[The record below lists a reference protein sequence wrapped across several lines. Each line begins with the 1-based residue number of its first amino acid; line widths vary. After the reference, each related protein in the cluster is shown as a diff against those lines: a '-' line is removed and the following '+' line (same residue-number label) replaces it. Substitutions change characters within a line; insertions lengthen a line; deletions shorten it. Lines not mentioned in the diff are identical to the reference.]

1 MKNESSAT
9 SLAVLRTRT
18 LYLISFLKAV
28 SFMPMEENKRKALRL
43 ILLFGLVSLF
53 GDIIY
58 EGARSVNGPY
68 LKVLG
73 ANALAVGFIAG
84 LGEFLGYGVRLLSG
98 YFSDKTKSYWFFT
111 IAGYALLISVPLLA
125 LTGFWKIA
133 ALLIVME
140 RIGKALRSPAKDT
153 ILSQATQQVGTG
165 FGFGLNEAMD
175 QIGAII
181 GPLLFTVAFMGATQA
196 EKGLR
201 DYQAGYHLLW
211 LPFFFLMACVLFAY
225 WKTPNPETL
234 ETSVKKNASEKLPK
248 IFWLY
253 TAFSFFATMGFV
265 SFVLMAY
272 HFKSRH
278 VLSDAQIPLFY
289 AIAMGVDGAAALVI
303 GKLYDWMKEKQK
315 HEWAG
320 IGTLLMIPVLSAVIP
335 FLCFSLTP
343 WIVIVSIILW
353 GIVMAGHETIMKSAI
368 ADITPLKKRGTGY
381 GILNVAYGLAMLV
394 GGVVMGFLYEH
405 SLPTLM
411 IGVATLELLSLPFF
425 FAMKKEISKT
435 PTL

>member
-1 MKNESSAT
+1 MIRIGA
-9 SLAVLRTRT
+9 
-18 LYLISFLKAV
+18 
-28 SFMPMEENKRKALRL
+28 MEQNKRKALHL

-73 ANALAVGFIAG
+73 ANALAVGLISG
-84 LGEFLGYGVRLLSG
+84 LGEFMGYGIRLLSG
-98 YFSDKTKSYWFFT
+98 YFSDKTRSYWFFT
-111 IAGYALLISVPLLA
+111 IAGYAMLISVPLLA

-153 ILSQATQQVGTG
+153 ILSQATKQVGTG

-175 QIGAII
+175 QIGAIV
-181 GPLLFTVAFMGATQA
+181 GPLLFTVAFMGTAQA
-196 EKGLR
+196 EKELR

-225 WKTPNPETL
+225 WKTPDPSL
-234 ETSVKKNASEKLPK
+234 FETSIKKNESEKLPK

-253 TAFSFFATMGFV
+253 TAFSFFSTMGFV

-289 AIAMGVDGAAALVI
+289 AVAMAVDGGAALVI
-303 GKLYDWMKEKQK
+303 GKLYDRMKKKQK

-320 IGTLLMIPVLSAVIP
+320 IGTLLMIPVLSAAIP
-335 FLCFSLTP
+335 FLCFTTTP
-343 WIVIVSIILW
+343 WIAIVSIVLW

-381 GILNVAYGLAMLV
+381 GILNVAYGLAMLA
-394 GGVVMGFLYEH
+394 GGVAMGFLYDR

-411 IGVATLELLSLPFF
+411 VGVATLELASLPFF
-425 FAMKKEISKT
+425 FAMKREVSQADH
-435 PTL
+435 

>member
-1 MKNESSAT
+1 
-9 SLAVLRTRT
+9 
-18 LYLISFLKAV
+18 
-28 SFMPMEENKRKALRL
+28 MEQNKRKALQL

-68 LKVLG
+68 LQILG

-84 LGEFLGYGVRLLSG
+84 LGEFMGYGIRLLSG

-111 IAGYALLISVPLLA
+111 ILGYALLVSVPLLA

-133 ALLIVME
+133 AVLIVME

-153 ILSQATQQVGTG
+153 ILSQATKQVGTG
-165 FGFGLNEAMD
+165 WGFGLNEAMD

-181 GPLLFTVAFMGATQA
+181 GPLLFTVAFLGTTEV

-234 ETSVKKNASEKLPK
+234 ETSVKKNESEKLPK

-253 TAFSFFATMGFV
+253 TAFSFFATAGFV

-272 HFKSRH
+272 HFKSHH

-289 AIAMGVDGAAALVI
+289 AVAMGVDGAAALGI
-303 GKLYDWMKEKQK
+303 GKLYDRMKEKQK

-320 IGTLLMIPVLSAVIP
+320 IGTLLIIPMLSLVIP
-335 FLCFSLTP
+335 FLCFTTIP
-343 WIVIVSIILW
+343 WIAILSIVLW

-368 ADITPLKKRGTGY
+368 ADITPLRKRGTGY
-381 GILNVAYGLAMLV
+381 GILNVAYGLAMLA
-394 GGVVMGFLYEH
+394 GGVAMGFLYDR
-405 SLPTLM
+405 SLPALI
-411 IGVATLELLSLPFF
+411 IGIVVLELASLPFF
-425 FAMKKEISKT
+425 FAMKREVSEN
-435 PTL
+435 P

>member
-1 MKNESSAT
+1 MD
-9 SLAVLRTRT
+9 
-18 LYLISFLKAV
+18 
-28 SFMPMEENKRKALRL
+28 ENKRKAFQL

-68 LKVLG
+68 LKILG

-84 LGEFLGYGVRLLSG
+84 LGEFLGYGIRLLSG

-111 IAGYALLISVPLLA
+111 IAGYAMLISVPLLA

-133 ALLIVME
+133 ALLIITE
-140 RIGKALRSPAKDT
+140 RIGKALRSPARDT
-153 ILSQATQQVGTG
+153 LLSQATHQVGTG

-181 GPLLFTVAFMGATQA
+181 GPLLFTFIFIGDRVTD
-196 EKGLR
+196 KGLR
-201 DYQAGYHLLW
+201 DYQTGYHLLW
-211 LPFFFLMACVLFAY
+211 LPFFFLMACVFFAY
-225 WKTPNPETL
+225 WKTPNPEIL
-234 ETSVKKNASEKLPK
+234 ETTVKKSESEKLPK

-253 TAFSFFATMGFV
+253 TAFSFFATAGFV

-272 HFKSRH
+272 HFKARH

-289 AIAMGVDGAAALVI
+289 AGAMAVDGVAALVI
-303 GKLYDWMKEKQK
+303 GKIYDRMKEKQK

-335 FLCFSLTP
+335 FLCFTTVP
-343 WIVIVSIILW
+343 WIAILSIVIW
-353 GIVMAGHETIMKSAI
+353 GIVMAAHETIIKSAI

-381 GILNVAYGLAMLV
+381 GILNTAYGLAMLV
-394 GGVVMGFLYEH
+394 GGVLMGFLYER

-411 IGVATLELLSLPFF
+411 IGVAALEFVSLPFF
-425 FAMKKEISKT
+425 FAMKREVSKQARNQ
-435 PTL
+435 

>member
-1 MKNESSAT
+1 
-9 SLAVLRTRT
+9 
-18 LYLISFLKAV
+18 
-28 SFMPMEENKRKALRL
+28 MEQNKRKALQL

-84 LGEFLGYGVRLLSG
+84 LGEFMGYGIRLLSG

-111 IAGYALLISVPLLA
+111 ILGYALLISVPLLA

-153 ILSQATQQVGTG
+153 ILSQATKQVGTG

-181 GPLLFTVAFMGATQA
+181 GPLLFTVAFMGTAQA

-225 WKTPNPETL
+225 WKTPNPEML
-234 ETSVKKNASEKLPK
+234 ETAVTKNESEKLPK

-253 TAFSFFATMGFV
+253 TAFSFFATAGFV

-272 HFKSRH
+272 HFKARH
-278 VLSDAQIPLFY
+278 VLSDMQIPFFY
-289 AIAMGVDGAAALVI
+289 AVAMGVDGVAALVI
-303 GKLYDWMKEKQK
+303 GKLYDRMKEKQK

-320 IGTLLMIPVLSAVIP
+320 IGTLLMIPILSAVIP
-335 FLCFSLTP
+335 FLCFTTIP
-343 WIVIVSIILW
+343 WLVILSIILW

-368 ADITPLKKRGTGY
+368 ADITPLRKRGTGY
-381 GILNVAYGLAMLV
+381 GILNVAYGLAMLA
-394 GGVVMGFLYEH
+394 GGVVMGFLYDR

-411 IGVATLELLSLPFF
+411 IGVAVMELVSLPFF
-425 FAMKKEISKT
+425 FAMKREVSKN
-435 PTL
+435 P

>member
-1 MKNESSAT
+1 
-9 SLAVLRTRT
+9 
-18 LYLISFLKAV
+18 
-28 SFMPMEENKRKALRL
+28 MEQNKRKALQL

-98 YFSDKTKSYWFFT
+98 YFSDKTRSYWFFT
-111 IAGYALLISVPLLA
+111 IAGYAMLISVPLLA

-133 ALLIVME
+133 ALLIVIE

-153 ILSQATQQVGTG
+153 ILSQATKQVGTG

-175 QIGAII
+175 QVGAII
-181 GPLLFTVAFMGATQA
+181 GPLLFSFAFMGTTQA

-211 LPFFFLMACVLFAY
+211 LPFFFLMVCVLFAC
-225 WKTPNPETL
+225 WKTPNPEIL
-234 ETSVKKNASEKLPK
+234 ETSVTKNDSEKLPR

-253 TAFSFFATMGFV
+253 AAFSFLATMGFV

-278 VLSDAQIPLFY
+278 VLSDAEIPLFY
-289 AIAMGVDGAAALVI
+289 AVAMGVDGAAALVI
-303 GKLYDWMKEKQK
+303 GKLYDRMKEKQK
-315 HEWAG
+315 KEWAG
-320 IGTLLMIPVLSAVIP
+320 IGTLLVIPLLSAVIP
-335 FLCFSLTP
+335 FLCFTTTP
-343 WIVIVSIILW
+343 WIAILSIILW

-381 GILNVAYGLAMLV
+381 GILNVAYGLAMLA
-394 GGVVMGFLYEH
+394 GGVAMGFLYER
-405 SLPTLM
+405 SLPVLITA
-411 IGVATLELLSLPFF
+411 IAVLELASLPFF
-425 FAMKKEISKT
+425 LAMKREVSRRKD
-435 PTL
+435 

>member
-1 MKNESSAT
+1 
-9 SLAVLRTRT
+9 
-18 LYLISFLKAV
+18 
-28 SFMPMEENKRKALRL
+28 MEQNKRKALQL

-84 LGEFLGYGVRLLSG
+84 LGEFMGYGIRLLSG
-98 YFSDKTKSYWFFT
+98 YFSDKTKAYWFFT
-111 IAGYALLISVPLLA
+111 ILGYALLISVPLLA

-153 ILSQATQQVGTG
+153 ILSQATKQVGTG

-181 GPLLFTVAFMGATQA
+181 GPLLFTVAFMGTTQA

-201 DYQAGYHLLW
+201 DYQSGYHLLW
-211 LPFFFLMACVLFAY
+211 LPFFFLMVCVLFAY
-225 WKTPNPETL
+225 WKTPNPEML
-234 ETSVKKNASEKLPK
+234 ETAVTKNESEKLPK

-272 HFKSRH
+272 HFKARH
-278 VLSDAQIPLFY
+278 VLSDVQIPFFY
-289 AIAMGVDGAAALVI
+289 AVAMGVDGAAALVI
-303 GKLYDWMKEKQK
+303 GKIYDRMKEKQK

-320 IGTLLMIPVLSAVIP
+320 IGTLLMIPVLSAAIP
-335 FLCFSLTP
+335 FLCFTTVP
-343 WIVIVSIILW
+343 WIVILSIILW

-368 ADITPLKKRGTGY
+368 ADITPLRKRGTGY
-381 GILNVAYGLAMLV
+381 GILNVAYGLAMLA
-394 GGVVMGFLYEH
+394 GGVVMGFLYDH

-411 IGVATLELLSLPFF
+411 IGVAVLELLSLPFF
-425 FAMKKEISKT
+425 FAMKREVSRSAHS
-435 PTL
+435 

>member
-1 MKNESSAT
+1 
-9 SLAVLRTRT
+9 
-18 LYLISFLKAV
+18 
-28 SFMPMEENKRKALRL
+28 MEQNKRKAFQL

-84 LGEFLGYGVRLLSG
+84 LGEFMGYGIRLLSG

-153 ILSQATQQVGTG
+153 ILSQATKQVGTG

-181 GPLLFTVAFMGATQA
+181 GPLLFTVAFLGTAQA

-201 DYQAGYHLLW
+201 DYQSAYHLLW

-225 WKTPNPETL
+225 WKTPNPEML
-234 ETSVKKNASEKLPK
+234 ETSVKKNESEKLPK

-253 TAFSFFATMGFV
+253 TAFSFFATAGFV

-272 HFKSRH
+272 HFKSKG

-289 AIAMGVDGAAALVI
+289 AVAMGVDGAAALVI
-303 GKLYDWMKEKQK
+303 GKIYDRMKEKQK

-320 IGTLLMIPVLSAVIP
+320 IGTLLMIPVLSIVIP
-335 FLCFSLTP
+335 FLCFTTVP
-343 WIVIVSIILW
+343 WIAIASIILW

-381 GILNVAYGLAMLV
+381 GILNVAYGLAMLA
-394 GGVVMGFLYEH
+394 GGVAMGFLYDR

-411 IGVATLELLSLPFF
+411 ISVATLELISLPFF
-425 FAMKKEISKT
+425 FAMKREIAKQPLESS
-435 PTL
+435 L

>member
-1 MKNESSAT
+1 MKNIQNPSAD
-9 SLAVLRTRT
+9 S
-18 LYLISFLKAV
+18 KQ
-28 SFMPMEENKRKALRL
+28 KALQL

-73 ANALAVGFIAG
+73 ANALVVGFIAG
-84 LGEFLGYGVRLLSG
+84 LGEFMGYGIRLLSG

-111 IAGYALLISVPLLA
+111 ITGYALLISVPLLA

-140 RIGKALRSPAKDT
+140 RIGKAIRSPAKDT
-153 ILSQATQQVGTG
+153 ILSQATKQVGTG

-181 GPLLFTVAFMGATQA
+181 GPLLFTVAFMGTAQA

-201 DYQAGYHLLW
+201 DYQSAYHLLW

-225 WKTPNPETL
+225 WKTPNPELL
-234 ETSVKKNASEKLPK
+234 ETAVKKSESEKLPK

-272 HFKSRH
+272 HFKSKGI
-278 VLSDAQIPLFY
+278 LSDAQIPLFY

-303 GKLYDWMKEKQK
+303 GKIYDRMKEKQK

-343 WIVIVSIILW
+343 WIVIVSILLW

-368 ADITPLKKRGTGY
+368 ADITPLRKRGTGY
-381 GILNVAYGLAMLV
+381 GILNVAYGLAMLA
-394 GGVVMGFLYEH
+394 GGVVMGFLYDR

-411 IGVATLELLSLPFF
+411 IGVAVLELTSLPFF
-425 FAMKKEISKT
+425 FAMKREVSRSDH
-435 PTL
+435 

>member
-1 MKNESSAT
+1 
-9 SLAVLRTRT
+9 
-18 LYLISFLKAV
+18 
-28 SFMPMEENKRKALRL
+28 MEQNKRKALQL
-43 ILLFGLVSLF
+43 ILLFGIVSLF

-73 ANALAVGFIAG
+73 ANAIAVGFIAG
-84 LGEFLGYGVRLLSG
+84 LGEFLGYGIRFLSG

-111 IAGYALLISVPLLA
+111 ILGYGMLVSVPLLA

-133 ALLIVME
+133 AILIVME
-140 RIGKALRSPAKDT
+140 RIGKALRSPARDT
-153 ILSQATQQVGTG
+153 LLSQATHQVGTG

-181 GPLLFTVAFMGATQA
+181 GPLLFTFIFISDRIAD
-196 EKGLR
+196 KGIA
-201 DYQAGYHLLW
+201 DYQRGYGFLW
-211 LPFFFLMACVLFAY
+211 IPFGLLMACVLFAY

-234 ETSVKKNASEKLPK
+234 ETSVRKNDSEKLPR
-248 IFWLY
+248 IFWFY
-253 TAFSFFATMGFV
+253 MAFSFFATMGFV

-289 AIAMGVDGAAALVI
+289 AIAMAVDGVAALVI
-303 GKLYDWMKEKQK
+303 GKLYDRMKEIQK

-320 IGTLLMIPVLSAVIP
+320 IGTLLMLPVLSAVIP
-335 FLCFSLTP
+335 FLCFTTVP
-343 WIVIVSIILW
+343 WIAIVSIILW
-353 GIVMAGHETIMKSAI
+353 GIVMAGHETIIRSAI

-381 GILNVAYGLAMLV
+381 GILNVAYGFAMLV
-394 GGVVMGFLYEH
+394 GGVAMGFLYER
-405 SLPTLM
+405 SLPILM
-411 IGVATLELLSLPFF
+411 FSVAALELASLPFF
-425 FAMKKEISKT
+425 FAMKREVLKT
-435 PTL
+435 AY

>member
-1 MKNESSAT
+1 MNNIKD
-9 SLAVLRTRT
+9 LA
-18 LYLISFLKAV
+18 
-28 SFMPMEENKRKALRL
+28 PNKRKALQL

-73 ANALAVGFIAG
+73 ANAIAVGFIAG
-84 LGEFLGYGVRLLSG
+84 LGEFLGYGIRLLSG
-98 YFSDKTKSYWFFT
+98 YFSDKTKAYWFFT
-111 IAGYALLISVPLLA
+111 ILGYGMLVSVPLLA
-125 LTGFWKIA
+125 LTGFWQIA

-140 RIGKALRSPAKDT
+140 RIGKAMRSPAKDT
-153 ILSQATQQVGTG
+153 ILSQATKQVGTG

-181 GPLLFTVAFMGATQA
+181 GPLLFTVAFMGTSHA

-201 DYQAGYHLLW
+201 DYQSAYHLLW
-211 LPFFFLMACVLFAY
+211 LPFFFLMACVLFAF

-234 ETSVKKNASEKLPK
+234 ETAVKKTESEKLPK

-253 TAFSFFATMGFV
+253 TAFSFLATMGFV
-265 SFVLMAY
+265 NFVLMAY
-272 HFKSRH
+272 HFKSKA

-289 AIAMGVDGAAALVI
+289 AIAMGIDGAAALVI
-303 GKLYDWMKEKQK
+303 GKVYDGMKEKQK
-315 HEWAG
+315 HDWAG
-320 IGTLLMIPVLSAVIP
+320 IGTLLMIPVLSIVIP
-335 FLCFSLTP
+335 FLCFTTVP
-343 WIVIVSIILW
+343 WIAILSIAFW

-394 GGVVMGFLYEH
+394 GGVVMGFLYER
-405 SLPTLM
+405 SLPALM
-411 IGVATLELLSLPFF
+411 ISAAALELTSLPFF
-425 FAMKKEISKT
+425 FAMKREVSKN
-435 PTL
+435 PA